1 MKKKK
6 FIMTLKIRTSMGFA
20 QFTDGNLSPFAGGVI
35 EGLTDNAAS
44 FPALPVGLPA
54 LTTLK
59 DTFDQALI
67 DTADAGKAATAAKN
81 IARAALIDAL
91 RKDAFYVAIAANND
105 SAVLLSSGYDAV
117 STNRAQSQLQQPD
130 VVAVET
136 PKSGE
141 LKVRVRR
148 QANARAYEG
157 RIKAAG
163 SEFGPSIS
171 FASSKRLLFN
181 GLTAGVKYTLQ
192 LCAVGGSTGRSD
204 WSDPIEK
211 MAV

>member
-1 MKKKK
+1 
-6 FIMTLKIRTSMGFA
+6 MGFA
-20 QFTDGNLSPFAGGVI
+20 QLTDGNLSPFAGGVI

-44 FPALPVGLPA
+44 FPTLPIGVPA
-54 LTTLK
+54 LTALK
-59 DTFDQALI
+59 DTFEQALI
-67 DTADAGKAATAAKN
+67 DTTDAGKAATAAKN
-81 IARAALIDAL
+81 MARAALIDGL

-105 SAVLLSSGYDAV
+105 PAVLLTSGYDVV
-117 STNRAQSQLQQPD
+117 STNRTQAQLQQPD
-130 VVAVET
+130 VLSVET
-136 PKSGE
+136 AKTGE

-148 QANARAYEG
+148 QPHARAYEG

-192 LCAVGGSTGRSD
+192 LCAVGGSTGKSD
-204 WSDPIEK
+204 WSNPVEK
-211 MAV
+211 MSV